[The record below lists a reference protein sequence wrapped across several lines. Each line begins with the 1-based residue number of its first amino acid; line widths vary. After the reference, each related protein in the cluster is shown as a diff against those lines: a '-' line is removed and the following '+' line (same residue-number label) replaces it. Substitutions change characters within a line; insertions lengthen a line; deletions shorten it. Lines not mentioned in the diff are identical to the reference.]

1 LRTTSHGRYTT
12 QLTRFPQAFPVNAY
26 LVREDDGFTLVDTT
40 IPTSTEAILA
50 AARAQGGAIKRIILT
65 HAHSDHAGSLD
76 KLHAALPDVPVLVPA
91 REARFLGGDKSLD
104 PSEQL
109 PGAKA
114 RGSFQKSSTPLAH
127 LLKDGDTVGSLLVVA
142 SPGHTPGHVAFF
154 DQRDATLIAGDAFQT
169 RGGVAV
175 AGTLKPLFPFPALA
189 TWHAPTALESARRLQ
204 ALSPARLAV
213 GHGVVVEQ
221 PANAI
226 AAAVAEAEK
235 HVSRLQAASAPRP

>member
-1 LRTTSHGRYTT
+1 VRTTSHGRYTT

-26 LVREDDGFTLVDTT
+26 LVKEDDGYTLIDAT
-40 IPTSTEAILA
+40 IPGSANAILA

-65 HAHSDHAGSLD
+65 HAHIDHTGSLD
-76 KLHAALPDVPVLVPA
+76 KLHAALPDVPVMVSA
-91 REARFLGGDKSLD
+91 RDARFLSGDKSLD

-114 RGSFQKSSTPLAH
+114 RGSFQKVATVPTR

-175 AGTLKPLFPFPALA
+175 SGTIKPLFPFPALA

-204 ALSPARLAV
+204 GLSPSRLAV

-221 PANAI
+221 PADAI
-226 AAAVAEAEK
+226 ASAIVEAEK
-235 HVSRLQAASAPRP
+235 HVLKLQADSTRP